1 LYFTLNNAIK
11 SLFKTIL
18 KNLTTKNPFV
28 NQMDSVYILKVG
40 EIFFEMFKTIAC
52 GDTAV

>member
-1 LYFTLNNAIK
+1 MQLKVYLKQF
-11 SLFKTIL
+11 L

-28 NQMDSVYILKVG
+28 NQMDSVYILKVE